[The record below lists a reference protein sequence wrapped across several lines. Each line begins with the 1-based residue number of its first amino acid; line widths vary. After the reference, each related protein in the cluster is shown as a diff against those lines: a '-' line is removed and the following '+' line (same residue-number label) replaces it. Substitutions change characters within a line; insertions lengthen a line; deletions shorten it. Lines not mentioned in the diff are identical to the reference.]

1 MEHYSAIKNEIL
13 PFMTTWMDLHGTMLS
28 EASQMEKD
36 EYCIISF
43 IRGTKRKIDKYN
55 TTEALIG
62 AKNKQKVAREERVGE
77 EERNW

>member
-1 MEHYSAIKNEIL
+1 
-13 PFMTTWMDLHGTMLS
+13 MTTWMDLHGTMLS

-43 IRGTKRKIDKYN
+43 VRGTKRKIDKHN

-62 AKNKQKVAREERVGE
+62 AKNNQMVAREESIGE

>member
-1 MEHYSAIKNEIL
+1 
-13 PFMTTWMDLHGTMLS
+13 MTTWMDLHGTMLS

-43 IRGTKRKIDKYN
+43 VRGTKRKIDKHN

-62 AKNKQKVAREERVGE
+62 AKNKQKVAGEERVGE
-77 EERNW
+77 EERNG